1 MLEQVEQVEQVV
13 DHHERAIRDYLLE
26 YPEKNENQVVKEM
39 MIRGI
44 CSRITTLKTI
54 DKMLERGILEDIK
67 VKKNSL
73 SRLVVRNTNEFTN
86 LSQRLQN
93 IEKTMTKMDK
103 RMRRFNQFLATK
115 NPAAASYK
123 ASFVIPYVNT
133 INTMLCVLQAR
144 VKESISS
151 KEDSITLSN
160 RIIDL
165 MMKLSKQA
173 YDVQNCRD
181 LLQECRKNLTK
192 GRKDFSDPG
201 TTNAI
206 IDVEGIDSILSLIDD
221 FEKQILV

>member
-1 MLEQVEQVEQVV
+1 MLEQVEQVV
-13 DHHERAIRDYLLE
+13 DLHERAIRDYLLE

-54 DKMLERGILEDIK
+54 DNMLERGILEDIK

>member
-1 MLEQVEQVEQVV
+1 MEQVEQVV
-13 DHHERAIRDYLLE
+13 DLHERAIRDYLLE
-26 YPEKNENQVVKEM
+26 YPEKNENQVLKEM

-54 DKMLERGILEDIK
+54 DNMLERGILEDIK
-67 VKKNSL
+67 VKKNSF

-115 NPAAASYK
+115 NPAPASYK

-133 INTMLCVLQAR
+133 IYTMLCVLQAR

-151 KEDSITLSN
+151 KEDSITLNN

-181 LLQECRKNLTK
+181 LLQECRK
-192 GRKDFSDPG
+192 
-201 TTNAI
+201 I
-206 IDVEGIDSILSLIDD
+206 
-221 FEKQILV
+221 